1 MRASSTGKRSASRG
15 VGGLDYKRFD
25 NIVDSDDDDDHT
37 PTVTSPMPDAL
48 RDMPPAL
55 RLALAKVEAAKEHG
69 SETMVKD
76 AMRELDAR
84 LNDMPPSFKRKF
96 LGASSEAAQPPA
108 RAKDERREALDK
120 LPPGEAREKL
130 DRKLDEIERAQSSLD
145 ALSADPSKLPEW
157 CALLLA
163 ASCRAY
169 RCPPAA
175 IPLADS
181 VTRHVPRLPPTAL
194 CRPLAGW
201 HQWASR
207 TRRLRRRR
215 VLPIHRRL
223 FARWPSDACAEALA
237 PAPPPPPP
245 PPPPPALPA
254 SPAPSATTGRHPRRR

>member
-120 LPPGEAREKL
+120 LPPGLKSLQISSVLKHLSCLSDDVEVEETP
-130 DRKLDEIERAQSSLD
+130 DFVRK
-145 ALSADPSKLPEW
+145 
-157 CALLLA
+157 
-163 ASCRAY
+163 
-169 RCPPAA
+169 
-175 IPLADS
+175 
-181 VTRHVPRLPPTAL
+181 
-194 CRPLAGW
+194 
-201 HQWASR
+201 
-207 TRRLRRRR
+207 
-215 VLPIHRRL
+215 
-223 FARWPSDACAEALA
+223 
-237 PAPPPPPP
+237 
-245 PPPPPALPA
+245 
-254 SPAPSATTGRHPRRR
+254 